1 MTERQKNKVDGI
13 IKLTISSFE
22 VADVFPESIARDLVI
37 SLAKVFNI
45 DITKEKADYIVDEII
60 KNEPII
66 YDSGYEALA
75 YIIERIGWITAEY
88 FDSKKNINNLDSYI
102 NDKFMIEEQNR
113 KCEEI
118 INDYKIKLG
127 EVDISLL
134 INPFSS
140 IFQSVH
146 QYAVENITYMTI
158 SLAKVFN
165 KDITEEEAKK
175 IVSVL
180 KDTEKRQ
187 DIESI
192 GWAIANYFLP
202 RKIEKII
209 NSYEEKY
216 KKEFKEINTLGFHI
230 DGQHTSPIVRMF
242 GIIVAGISFFE
253 FEFGQSE
260 EYLNEYSEFL
270 VKSNNIAGENI
281 IDLTVALSEVFNRNM
296 TKEEA
301 EKLLFTKDIEED
313 WQSKHSDKFYKST
326 KEFEYIIE
334 LYIKNSPFY
343 NSKLDT
349 IFSFGMLPHN
359 INLYMF
365 IFESVGWAIANYFNG
380 KENYNNKNN
389 EEENKNFNKEN
400 KINNVVENTAKE
412 KIMIAKDY
420 NQYKKEI
427 LDLYNDYVKTFES
440 FGKKVD
446 ESVSKTADKIKK
458 EVFNLMVLG
467 EAKSGKSTFINA
479 YLGEEILPMDELQC
493 TSSIIEIKRGDKFEL
508 KAQKASGEEIIKTEF
523 NEITQFLQT
532 HAAISDEYRKI
543 PITTINNWLLEYKD
557 KKISENDIKDFLNEK
572 EVKEANIFKIDEK
585 EYKDLICK
593 YINENASKWK
603 EIIIKIEITY
613 ILPEAMQGITI
624 IDSPGVGAGGNV
636 GKITEDYI
644 IKEADA
650 IIFIKPL
657 VGQALENNSFQ
668 ELIRIRNKITDK
680 KKELMFLVFT
690 GKCRDLDDFGFE
702 KLKHKA
708 IEMYKNDIDKE
719 KILFVD
725 SKVELFIKKCSKL
738 KTKEKIDE
746 HFKDLEKDKK
756 NFDLAKLWWLESEKQ
771 FDRFMEKMKEKSNFN
786 SVNVALDKFA
796 RQANYLQLIEFLK
809 SLNNEYKK
817 GKATISEL
825 LQELKENI
833 KDPIELES
841 RIKKKEKEKT
851 DMFNKS
857 NEGINIIF
865 NKYTDINGDIYK
877 EAQELEENYK
887 NEINKFLNL
896 EEWQIENQTFDE
908 MKKTTMDIIEA
919 SKHFRDLMI
928 RTAIKECNEK
938 LIEYM
943 DENDVEIF
951 APNFT
956 ESDFDNINDLAKEE
970 HSGYKY
976 VEEGVTFKK
985 TTQVSYYNRKAHV
998 KTIANSI
1005 KERLYKGY
1013 ITKDEDGETK
1023 QHKGIIEE
1031 IKDNI
1036 IDNLNSCRT
1045 TYAEKLT
1052 ENFNAIKKEYEDLLK
1067 DKDDNEKN
1075 LQKIKDFEDKIEK
1088 IENHL
1093 KNINNLK
1100 EEIENYV
1107 K

>member
-1 MTERQKNKVDGI
+1 MTEEQKK
-13 IKLTISSFE
+13 
-22 VADVFPESIARDLVI
+22 
-37 SLAKVFNI
+37 
-45 DITKEKADYIVDEII
+45 
-60 KNEPII
+60 
-66 YDSGYEALA
+66 
-75 YIIERIGWITAEY
+75 
-88 FDSKKNINNLDSYI
+88 
-102 NDKFMIEEQNR
+102 

-118 INDYKIKLG
+118 IN
-127 EVDISLL
+127 
-134 INPFSS
+134 
-140 IFQSVH
+140 
-146 QYAVENITYMTI
+146 
-158 SLAKVFN
+158 LA
-165 KDITEEEAKK
+165 
-175 IVSVL
+175 
-180 KDTEKRQ
+180 
-187 DIESI
+187 
-192 GWAIANYFLP
+192 
-202 RKIEKII
+202 
-209 NSYEEKY
+209 EEKY
-216 KKEFKEINTLGFHI
+216 NKDFEEINTFHFDI
-230 DGQHTSPIVRMF
+230 YGEHSCPIARMLF
-242 GIIVAGISFFE
+242 IPMPGLSFFE
-253 FEFGQSE
+253 NQFATAESWMEWLIFSI
-260 EYLNEYSEFL
+260 
-270 VKSNNIAGENI
+270 KSNYMAVKNI
-281 IDLTVALSEVFNRNM
+281 IDLTVELSKAFNKNM
-296 TKEEA
+296 TKEEV
-301 EKLLFTKDIEED
+301 EKLLFVKLEIPKENIENYSLPPCNYSASTEFRNIL
-313 WQSKHSDKFYKST
+313 HSYHF
-326 KEFEYIIE
+326 
-334 LYIKNSPFY
+334 NGRVY
-343 NSKLDT
+343 NSIFKL
-349 IFSFGMLPHN
+349 I
-359 INLYMF
+359 
-365 IFESVGWAIANYFNG
+365 GWAIANYFNG
-380 KENYNNKNN
+380 KENNNNENN
-389 EEENKNFNKEN
+389 EEKNKNFNKEN
-400 KINNVVENTAKE
+400 QINNVVENTAKE

-420 NQYKKEI
+420 NLYKKEV

-532 HAAISDEYRKI
+532 HAAIPDEYRNI

-557 KKISENDIKDFLNEK
+557 KKILENDIKDFLNEK

-593 YINENASKWK
+593 YINENKSKWN

-613 ILPEAMQGITI
+613 TLPEAMQGITI

-644 IKEADA
+644 EKADA
-650 IIFIKPL
+650 IIFIKSL

-668 ELIRIRNKITDK
+668 ELIRNNKITNK

-690 GKCRDLDDFGFE
+690 GKCRDLNDLGFE

-725 SKVELFIKKCSKL
+725 SKIQLFLNKCLKL
-738 KTKEKIDE
+738 DTSEKIKDFFE
-746 HFKDLEKDKK
+746 NLNKTGDNFESAENIWLKSYGDVYKFK
-756 NFDLAKLWWLESEKQ
+756 NN
-771 FDRFMEKMKEKSNFN
+771 MEEKSNFN
-786 SVNVALDKFA
+786 SVNKAINKFA
-796 RQANYLQLIEFLK
+796 RQANYLRLIEFLK

-817 GKATISEL
+817 RKATISEL

-857 NEGINIIF
+857 NEGIDTIF
-865 NKYTDINGDIYK
+865 NKYTDNINGYIAK
-877 EAQELEENYK
+877 ETQELEENYK

-896 EEWQIENQTFDE
+896 EEWQIDNQTFDE
-908 MKKTTMDIIEA
+908 MKKITMDIIEA
-919 SKHFRDLMI
+919 SKQFRDLTI

-938 LIEYM
+938 LIECM

-956 ESDFDNINDLAKEE
+956 ESDFENINNLAKEE
-970 HSGYKY
+970 HSGYKDI
-976 VEEGVTFKK
+976 EEGVTFKK
-985 TTQVSYYNRKAHV
+985 TIQVSYYNRKAHV

-1005 KERLYKGY
+1005 KERLNKGY
-1013 ITKDEDGETK
+1013 ITKDENGDTK

-1045 TYAEKLT
+1045 IYAEKLT

-1067 DKDDNEKN
+1067 DKDNNEIN

-1088 IENHL
+1088 IKNHL
-1093 KNINNLK
+1093 ENINNLEK
-1100 EEIENYV
+1100 EIKNYV

>member
-1 MTERQKNKVDGI
+1 MTEEQKKKCEEF

-22 VADVFPESIARDLVI
+22 VVNTYENMARDLVMY
-37 SLAKVFNI
+37 LAKVFNK

-60 KNEPII
+60 KNEPIQ
-66 YDSGYEALA
+66 YGSGYEALA

-88 FDSKKNINNLDSYI
+88 FDREENINNIDLYI
-102 NDKFMIEEQNR
+102 NNKFMTEEQKR

-118 INDYKIKLG
+118 IN
-127 EVDISLL
+127 
-134 INPFSS
+134 
-140 IFQSVH
+140 
-146 QYAVENITYMTI
+146 
-158 SLAKVFN
+158 
-165 KDITEEEAKK
+165 
-175 IVSVL
+175 
-180 KDTEKRQ
+180 
-187 DIESI
+187 
-192 GWAIANYFLP
+192 
-202 RKIEKII
+202 
-209 NSYEEKY
+209 SYEERY
-216 KKEFKEINTLGFHI
+216 KKDFEKINTLGFHI

-359 INLYMF
+359 TNLYMF

-400 KINNVVENTAKE
+400 QINNVVENTAKE
-412 KIMIAKDY
+412 KIMIAKDC
-420 NQYKKEI
+420 NQYKKEV

>member
-1 MTERQKNKVDGI
+1 MTEEQY
-13 IKLTISSFE
+13 
-22 VADVFPESIARDLVI
+22 
-37 SLAKVFNI
+37 
-45 DITKEKADYIVDEII
+45 KECKEIY
-60 KNEPII
+60 NS
-66 YDSGYEALA
+66 YN
-75 YIIERIGWITAEY
+75 
-88 FDSKKNINNLDSYI
+88 FD
-102 NDKFMIEEQNR
+102 FR
-113 KCEEI
+113 F
-118 INDYKIKLG
+118 
-127 EVDISLL
+127 LL
-134 INPFSS
+134 IKKDEF
-140 IFQSVH
+140 I
-146 QYAVENITYMTI
+146 EITI

-165 KDITEEEAKK
+165 SGIITEEEA
-175 IVSVL
+175 
-180 KDTEKRQ
+180 
-187 DIESI
+187 
-192 GWAIANYFLP
+192 
-202 RKIEKII
+202 EKII
-209 NSYEEKY
+209 SINEVISDSANPIKNNIATFWKIVDYFDKEFQEKIEQI
-216 KKEFKEINTLGFHI
+216 KKEFKEATKIEEIINLAEKKYKKDLEEINTLH
-230 DGQHTSPIVRMF
+230 F
-242 GIIVAGISFFE
+242 GIYAEYPNPIPIMFERGFIGLPFFE
-253 FEFGQSE
+253 SQFTTNKEL
-260 EYLNEYSEFL
+260 YMKWLIFL
-270 VKSNNIAGENI
+270 SKSNYIAGENI
-281 IDLTVALSEVFNRNM
+281 IDLTVALSEVFNINM

-301 EKLLFTKDIEED
+301 EKLLFTKDIEEGYQGD
-313 WQSKHSDKFYKST
+313 WQSKYSDKFYKST
-326 KEFEYIIE
+326 KEFEHIIE
-334 LYIKNSPFY
+334 VYIKNSPFY

-365 IFESVGWAIANYFNG
+365 IFKSVGWAIANYFNG
-380 KENYNNKNN
+380 KENYNNKN
-389 EEENKNFNKEN
+389 EEKNKNFNKEN

-420 NQYKKEI
+420 NLYKKEV

-523 NEITQFLQT
+523 NEIIQFLQT
-532 HAAISDEYRKI
+532 HAAIPDEYRNI
-543 PITTINNWLLEYKD
+543 PITTINNRLLEYKD
-557 KKISENDIKDFLNEK
+557 KKILENDIKDFLNEK

-593 YINENASKWK
+593 YINENKSKWK

-613 ILPEAMQGITI
+613 TLPEAMQCITI

-644 IKEADA
+644 EKADA
-650 IIFIKPL
+650 IIFIKSL

-668 ELIRIRNKITDK
+668 ELIRNKITNK

-690 GKCRDLDDFGFE
+690 GKCRDLNDLGFE

-725 SKVELFIKKCSKL
+725 SKIQLFLNKCLKL
-738 KTKEKIDE
+738 DTSEKIKDFFE
-746 HFKDLEKDKK
+746 NLNKTGDNFEAAENIWLKSYGDVYKFK
-756 NFDLAKLWWLESEKQ
+756 NN
-771 FDRFMEKMKEKSNFN
+771 MEEKSNFN
-786 SVNVALDKFA
+786 SVNKAINKFA
-796 RQANYLQLIEFLK
+796 RQANYLRLIEFLK

-817 GKATISEL
+817 RKATISEL

-857 NEGINIIF
+857 NEGIDTIF
-865 NKYTDINGDIYK
+865 NKYTDNINGDIAK
-877 EAQELEENYK
+877 ETQELEENYK

-896 EEWQIENQTFDE
+896 EELQIDNQTFDE
-908 MKKTTMDIIEA
+908 MKKITMDIIEA
-919 SKHFRDLMI
+919 SKQFRDLMI
-928 RTAIKECNEK
+928 RTAIKDCNEK

-956 ESDFDNINDLAKEE
+956 ESDFDNINNLAKEE

-985 TTQVSYYNRKAHV
+985 TTQVPYHNRKAHL

-1045 TYAEKLT
+1045 IYTEKLT
-1052 ENFNAIKKEYEDLLK
+1052 ENFNAIKEEYEDLLK

-1093 KNINNLK
+1093 KNINNLEK
-1100 EEIENYV
+1100 EIENYV

>member
-1 MTERQKNKVDGI
+1 MLFIPMPG
-13 IKLTISSFE
+13 L
-22 VADVFPESIARDLVI
+22 
-37 SLAKVFNI
+37 
-45 DITKEKADYIVDEII
+45 
-60 KNEPII
+60 
-66 YDSGYEALA
+66 
-75 YIIERIGWITAEY
+75 
-88 FDSKKNINNLDSYI
+88 
-102 NDKFMIEEQNR
+102 
-113 KCEEI
+113 
-118 INDYKIKLG
+118 
-127 EVDISLL
+127 
-134 INPFSS
+134 
-140 IFQSVH
+140 
-146 QYAVENITYMTI
+146 
-158 SLAKVFN
+158 
-165 KDITEEEAKK
+165 
-175 IVSVL
+175 
-180 KDTEKRQ
+180 
-187 DIESI
+187 
-192 GWAIANYFLP
+192 
-202 RKIEKII
+202 
-209 NSYEEKY
+209 
-216 KKEFKEINTLGFHI
+216 
-230 DGQHTSPIVRMF
+230 
-242 GIIVAGISFFE
+242 SFFE
-253 FEFGQSE
+253 NQFATAESWMEWLIFSI
-260 EYLNEYSEFL
+260 
-270 VKSNNIAGENI
+270 KSNYMAVKNI
-281 IDLTVALSEVFNRNM
+281 IDLTVALSEAFNKNM
-296 TKEEA
+296 AKEEA
-301 EKLLFTKDIEED
+301 EKLLFVKSEIPKENIENYSLPPCNYSASTEFRNIL
-313 WQSKHSDKFYKST
+313 HSYHF
-326 KEFEYIIE
+326 
-334 LYIKNSPFY
+334 NGRVY
-343 NSKLDT
+343 NSIFKL
-349 IFSFGMLPHN
+349 I
-359 INLYMF
+359 
-365 IFESVGWAIANYFNG
+365 GWAIANYFGG
-380 KENYNNKNN
+380 KENNNEN

-420 NQYKKEI
+420 NQYKKEV

-479 YLGEEILPMDELQC
+479 YLREEILPMDELQC

-508 KAQKASGEEIIKTEF
+508 KAQKASGDEIIKTEF

-532 HAAISDEYRKI
+532 HAAIPDEYRNI

-557 KKISENDIKDFLNEK
+557 KKILENDIRDFLNEK

-593 YINENASKWK
+593 YINENKSKWN

-613 ILPEAMQGITI
+613 TLPEAMQGITI

-636 GKITEDYI
+636 GKITEYYI
-644 IKEADA
+644 KKADA
-650 IIFIKPL
+650 IIFIKSL

-668 ELIRIRNKITDK
+668 ELIRNKITNK

-690 GKCRDLDDFGFE
+690 GKCRDLNDLGFE

-725 SKVELFIKKCSKL
+725 SKIQLFLNKCLKL
-738 KTKEKIDE
+738 DTSEKIKDFFE
-746 HFKDLEKDKK
+746 NLNKTGDNFESAENIWLKSYGDVYKFK
-756 NFDLAKLWWLESEKQ
+756 NN
-771 FDRFMEKMKEKSNFN
+771 MEEKSNFN
-786 SVNVALDKFA
+786 SVNKAINKFA
-796 RQANYLQLIEFLK
+796 RQANYLRLIEFLK

-985 TTQVSYYNRKAHV
+985 TTQVLYHNRKAHV

>member
-88 FDSKKNINNLDSYI
+88 FDREKNINNLDSYI
-102 NDKFMIEEQNR
+102 NNKFMIEEQKR

-118 INDYKIKLG
+118 INYYKIKLG

-334 LYIKNSPFY
+334 VYIKNSPFY
-343 NSKLDT
+343 NSGLDT

-365 IFESVGWAIANYFNG
+365 IFKSVGWAIANYFNG

-389 EEENKNFNKEN
+389 NNNNNNNEEENKNFNKEN
-400 KINNVVENTAKE
+400 QINNVVENTAKE

-420 NQYKKEI
+420 NQYKKEV
-427 LDLYNDYVKTFES
+427 LDLYNDYVTTFES

-446 ESVSKTADKIKK
+446 ESVSKTADKIEH

-508 KAQKASGEEIIKTEF
+508 KAQKASGDEIIITEF
-523 NEITQFLQT
+523 NEITEFLQT
-532 HAAISDEYRKI
+532 HAAIPDEYRNI
-543 PITTINNWLLEYKD
+543 PVSTINNMLIEYLSKNNKIDDKDIDDFLHREEVKNANTFKLDDRKYKD
-557 KKISENDIKDFLNEK
+557 SIR
-572 EVKEANIFKIDEK
+572 
-585 EYKDLICK
+585 K
-593 YINENASKWK
+593 YIEENSVKWK
-603 EIIIKIEITY
+603 EIITDIEITCQ
-613 ILPEAMQGITI
+613 LPEYMQGITI
-624 IDSPGVGAGGNV
+624 IDSPGVWAGGNV
-636 GKITEDYI
+636 GRITEDY
-644 IKEADA
+644 KENADA
-650 IIFIKPL
+650 IIFIKSL
-657 VGQALENNSFQ
+657 VAGALESDSFTKLINN
-668 ELIRIRNKITDK
+668 EITK
-680 KKELMFLVFT
+680 KQKDFLFLVFT
-690 GKCRDLDDFGFE
+690 GKCRGLSDAGFKE
-702 KLKHKA
+702 LRPKA
-708 IEMYKNDIDKE
+708 IEMYKSRIDE
-719 KILFVD
+719 RKILFVD
-725 SKVELFIKKCSKL
+725 SKIHLFLNKCLELR
-738 KTKEKIDE
+738 TKEKIDKFFNE
-746 HFKDLEKDKK
+746 ENNKFAE
-756 NFDLAKLWWLESEKQ
+756 AKLCWLESEKD
-771 FDRFMEKMKEKSNFN
+771 FRKFEDNMAEKSDFR
-786 SVNVALDKFA
+786 SVKIAIEKFA
-796 RQANYLQLIEFLK
+796 QKTNYLQLKALLENLKKSYFEYKDIFSK
-809 SLNNEYKK
+809 SLKIAE
-817 GKATISEL
+817 
-825 LQELKENI
+825 EN
-833 KDPIELES
+833 KNDPIELE
-841 RIKKKEKEKT
+841 
-851 DMFNKS
+851 NK
-857 NEGINIIF
+857 INR
-865 NKYTDINGDIYK
+865 K
-877 EAQELEENYK
+877 LEEINDTLKKMNDGIRDIGKEYIGKGENYGKIK
-887 NEINKFLNL
+887 NEI
-896 EEWQIENQTFDE
+896 EIEKRN
-908 MKKTTMDIIEA
+908 
-919 SKHFRDLMI
+919 
-928 RTAIKECNEK
+928 
-938 LIEYM
+938 
-943 DENDVEIF
+943 
-951 APNFT
+951 
-956 ESDFDNINDLAKEE
+956 
-970 HSGYKY
+970 
-976 VEEGVTFKK
+976 
-985 TTQVSYYNRKAHV
+985 
-998 KTIANSI
+998 
-1005 KERLYKGY
+1005 
-1013 ITKDEDGETK
+1013 
-1023 QHKGIIEE
+1023 
-1031 IKDNI
+1031 
-1036 IDNLNSCRT
+1036 
-1045 TYAEKLT
+1045 
-1052 ENFNAIKKEYEDLLK
+1052 IKKDYLIL
-1067 DKDDNEKN
+1067 KN
-1075 LQKIKDFEDKIEK
+1075 LMK
-1088 IENHL
+1088 
-1093 KNINNLK
+1093 
-1100 EEIENYV
+1100 
-1107 K
+1107 

>member
-1 MTERQKNKVDGI
+1 
-13 IKLTISSFE
+13 
-22 VADVFPESIARDLVI
+22 
-37 SLAKVFNI
+37 
-45 DITKEKADYIVDEII
+45 
-60 KNEPII
+60 
-66 YDSGYEALA
+66 
-75 YIIERIGWITAEY
+75 
-88 FDSKKNINNLDSYI
+88 
-102 NDKFMIEEQNR
+102 
-113 KCEEI
+113 
-118 INDYKIKLG
+118 
-127 EVDISLL
+127 
-134 INPFSS
+134 
-140 IFQSVH
+140 
-146 QYAVENITYMTI
+146 
-158 SLAKVFN
+158 
-165 KDITEEEAKK
+165 
-175 IVSVL
+175 
-180 KDTEKRQ
+180 
-187 DIESI
+187 
-192 GWAIANYFLP
+192 
-202 RKIEKII
+202 
-209 NSYEEKY
+209 
-216 KKEFKEINTLGFHI
+216 
-230 DGQHTSPIVRMF
+230 
-242 GIIVAGISFFE
+242 
-253 FEFGQSE
+253 
-260 EYLNEYSEFL
+260 
-270 VKSNNIAGENI
+270 
-281 IDLTVALSEVFNRNM
+281 
-296 TKEEA
+296 
-301 EKLLFTKDIEED
+301 
-313 WQSKHSDKFYKST
+313 
-326 KEFEYIIE
+326 
-334 LYIKNSPFY
+334 
-343 NSKLDT
+343 
-349 IFSFGMLPHN
+349 
-359 INLYMF
+359 
-365 IFESVGWAIANYFNG
+365 
-380 KENYNNKNN
+380 
-389 EEENKNFNKEN
+389 
-400 KINNVVENTAKE
+400 
-412 KIMIAKDY
+412 MIAKDY
-420 NQYKKEI
+420 NLYKKEV

-523 NEITQFLQT
+523 NEIIQFLQT
-532 HAAISDEYRKI
+532 HAAIPDEYRNI
-543 PITTINNWLLEYKD
+543 PITTINNRLLEYKD
-557 KKISENDIKDFLNEK
+557 KKILENDIKDFLNEK

-593 YINENASKWK
+593 YINENKSKWK

-613 ILPEAMQGITI
+613 TLPEAMQCITI

-644 IKEADA
+644 EKADA
-650 IIFIKPL
+650 IIFIKSL

-668 ELIRIRNKITDK
+668 ELIRNKITNK

-690 GKCRDLDDFGFE
+690 GKCRDLNDLGFE

-725 SKVELFIKKCSKL
+725 SKIQLFLNKCLKL
-738 KTKEKIDE
+738 DTSEKIKDFFE
-746 HFKDLEKDKK
+746 NLNKTGDNFEAAENIWLKSYGDVYKFK
-756 NFDLAKLWWLESEKQ
+756 NN
-771 FDRFMEKMKEKSNFN
+771 MEEKSNFN
-786 SVNVALDKFA
+786 SVNKAINKFA
-796 RQANYLQLIEFLK
+796 RQANYLRLIEFLK

-817 GKATISEL
+817 RKATISEL

-857 NEGINIIF
+857 NEGIDTIF
-865 NKYTDINGDIYK
+865 NKYTDNINGDIAK
-877 EAQELEENYK
+877 ETQELEENYK

-896 EEWQIENQTFDE
+896 EELQIDNQTFDE
-908 MKKTTMDIIEA
+908 MKKITMDIIEA
-919 SKHFRDLMI
+919 SKQFRDLMI
-928 RTAIKECNEK
+928 RTAIKDCNEK

-956 ESDFDNINDLAKEE
+956 ESDFDNINNLAKEE

-985 TTQVSYYNRKAHV
+985 TTQVPYHNRKAHL

-1045 TYAEKLT
+1045 IYTEKLT
-1052 ENFNAIKKEYEDLLK
+1052 ENFNAIKEEYEDLLK

-1093 KNINNLK
+1093 KNINNLEK
-1100 EEIENYV
+1100 EIENYV